1 MGHRAGKWKWEAPVS
16 TGLNLA
22 GGALIN
28 TQRFWPCHGQ
38 LNCKL
43 DLWQPALVLALPLK
57 FTQLPCTSS
66 QSILKISALAFNFFR
81 SRWKVLEADEKC
93 VWWWYSFLTTWVH
106 IPVAFNIELC
116 MLPWWLR
123 WWRVCLQCGRLGLD
137 PWVRKIPWRRNWQ
150 PSPVLLTGKSHGQ
163 RSLVNYRP
171 WGHKESDTTERLT
184 TTLMNVTRDMKQDI
198 WVNFILNIFKLY
210 IYIHICVCKY
220 MHICIYI

>member
-1 MGHRAGKWKWEAPVS
+1 MVGHRGGKWKWEAPVS

-22 GGALIN
+22 GGVLIN

-43 DLWQPALVLALPLK
+43 DLWQPALALALPLK

-66 QSILKISALAFNFFR
+66 QLILKTSALAFNFFR
-81 SRWKVLEADEKC
+81 SRWKVCLMTIQ
-93 VWWWYSFLTTWVH
+93 FLTAWVH

-123 WWRVCLQCGRLGLD
+123 WWRVCLQCGRLGFD

-150 PSPVLLTGKSHGQ
+150 PTPVFLPGKSHGQ
-163 RSLVNYRP
+163 RSLVDYSP
-171 WGHKESDTTERLT
+171 WGHKESDTTEWLNT
-184 TTLMNVTRDMKQDI
+184 TPMNVTRDMKYDI
-198 WVNFILNIFKLY
+198 WINFILNIFKLY
-210 IYIHICVCKY
+210 IYICICVYIYTCKLK
-220 MHICIYI
+220 CLYIWHF